1 MLESGVNETDLVERQ
16 TSRRDS
22 IAALLLG
29 RLPVTLESNVEDQ
42 ARLRLRR
49 THGGQD
55 AFSGALRRAPSGR
68 SGASAAEARPAL
80 LTIASTLDRH
90 LGASGPDR
98 NDARYATA
106 RGRELS

>member
-55 AFSGALRRAPSGR
+55 ACSGALRRVPSG
-68 SGASAAEARPAL
+68 SSAL
-80 LTIASTLDRH
+80 LVGAVH
-90 LGASGPDR
+90 LRRSRDVAVRRWPDV
-98 NDARYATA
+98 D
-106 RGRELS
+106 RGRWLERGVGAT